1 MATLIGISEFTN
13 SESDC
18 HIAICGFAK
27 LLSKDQ
33 ILMPSAFAPKKRELN
48 RQKENPSHGHTRR
61 DRN

>member
-33 ILMPSAFAPKKRELN
+33 NPNANCPCPKEKRI
-48 RQKENPSHGHTRR
+48 K
-61 DRN
+61 